1 MAAIPTLA
9 EEDARRPN
17 RERDCLVRERTRI
30 INRMKSALVRLGIRG
45 FNPKLRKAADRLD
58 DLVSPLGEALPPNTR
73 AELRRDL
80 ARLAL
85 QREQIKTSRDLPSR
99 AIQRP
104 ATPSHACL
112 AHSRC
117 SRL

>member
-1 MAAIPTLA
+1 MAAVPTLA

-30 INRMKSALVRLGIRG
+30 VNRMKSALVRLGVRG
-45 FNPKLRKAADRLD
+45 FNPKLRKASERLD
-58 DLVSPLGEALPPNTR
+58 SLVTPLGEALPPNTL

-85 QREQIKTSRDLPSR
+85 LREHIE
-99 AIQRP
+99 AIETARLERLEHAP
-104 ATPSHACL
+104 RKGHTPWSA
-112 AHSRC
+112 
-117 SRL
+117 